1 MLRLAL
7 AGGPSSEWA
16 WAGGAR
22 IGSWATFDPKHLQ
35 APSPRRAARAKL
47 QPGDPEIKPRLCW
60 EAVDMTWEG
69 SFMGVL
75 GKNGVVK
82 AGVLRV
88 HIISGCRSW
97 VS

>member
-1 MLRLAL
+1 
-7 AGGPSSEWA
+7 
-16 WAGGAR
+16 
-22 IGSWATFDPKHLQ
+22 
-35 APSPRRAARAKL
+35 
-47 QPGDPEIKPRLCW
+47 
-60 EAVDMTWEG
+60 MTWEG